1 MNPRMQSAGTAG
13 IVAGVSLAILFIL
26 FVSSG
31 VTPQLLADPAKGLAY
46 VGQNAGRLR
55 LTTIVS
61 LVAVAFAVVFVA
73 GLAAKLRD
81 KTPTRATAVLY
92 FGILALAGHALG
104 TLIFGVSF
112 PMIAAYAAKDPVAAS
127 HAWVAALAL
136 DGAADGLGNLFVG
149 LSTLIAGWAIT
160 SVKALSPTLGWFA
173 VVSGVVGVLAFLSPN
188 TDWLFFLSF
197 LFPIVWLLWAG
208 SALRKAT

>member
-61 LVAVAFAVVFVA
+61 LVAVAFAIVFIA
-73 GLAAKLRD
+73 GLAGKLRE

-92 FGILALAGHALG
+92 FGVLALAGHALG
-104 TLIFGVSF
+104 TLVFGVSF
-112 PMIAAYAAKDPVAAS
+112 PMIAAYAGTDPVAAS
-127 HAWVAALAL
+127 HAWVAALAV

-149 LSTLIAGWAIT
+149 LSTLMAGWAIT
-160 SVKALSPTLGWFA
+160 SSKALSPTLGWY
-173 VVSGVVGVLAFLSPN
+173 GVVAGAIGVLGFLTPGMEA
-188 TDWLFFLSF
+188 LFFLSF
-197 LFPIVWLLWAG
+197 VVSIIWLIWAG
-208 SALRKAT
+208 SALRKAM

>member
-1 MNPRMQSAGTAG
+1 MSPRVQSAGTAG
-13 IVAGVSLAILFIL
+13 IVAGVALAILFVL

-61 LVAVAFAVVFVA
+61 LIAVAFAVVFIA
-73 GLAAKLRD
+73 GLAAKLRE

-104 TLIFGVSF
+104 TLIFGVSL

-127 HAWVAALAL
+127 HAWVGALAL

-149 LSTLIAGWAIT
+149 LSTLMAGWAIT
-160 SVKALSPTLGWFA
+160 SAKALSSALGWFGVIA
-173 VVSGVVGVLAFLSPN
+173 GVVGVLAFLAPN
-188 TDWLFFLSF
+188 AESLFFLSF
-197 LFPIVWLLWAG
+197 LFPIVWLIWAG
-208 SALRKAT
+208 SALRKG